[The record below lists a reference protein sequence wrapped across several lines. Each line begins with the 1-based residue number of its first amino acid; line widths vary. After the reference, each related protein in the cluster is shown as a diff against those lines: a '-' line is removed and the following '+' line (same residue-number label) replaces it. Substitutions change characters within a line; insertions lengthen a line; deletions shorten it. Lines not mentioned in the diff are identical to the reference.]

1 MSMKH
6 IMFWEIISETTVLDD
21 PWSVHS
27 TLQRQRVPAD
37 PLDYELA

>member
-6 IMFWEIISETTVLDD
+6 IMFWEIIIETTVLDD
-21 PWSVHS
+21 QWSVHC